1 MWTSNCAKR
10 VILMISFILQFVTL
24 LIAVCPDNK
33 PEVNCPFNLCDH
45 QKCLNFP
52 DANCVFD
59 LCGGCTARF
68 YAGDREVTDDCG
80 IYNFLICDY
89 ACKNQFPK

>member
-1 MWTSNCAKR
+1 
-10 VILMISFILQFVTL
+10 MISFILQFVTL

-59 LCGGCTARF
+59 VCGGCTARF
-68 YAGDREVTDDCG
+68 YSGDREVTDDCG

>member
-1 MWTSNCAKR
+1 M
-10 VILMISFILQFVTL
+10 L
-24 LIAVCPDNK
+24 LSLVVCPDDK
-33 PEVNCPFNLCDH
+33 PELKCPFNLCDY

-59 LCGGCTARF
+59 VCGGCTARF
-68 YAGDREVTDDCG
+68 YSGDREVTDDCG

-89 ACKNQFPK
+89 ACKYQFSEWFVQSIIFQPSYKKST